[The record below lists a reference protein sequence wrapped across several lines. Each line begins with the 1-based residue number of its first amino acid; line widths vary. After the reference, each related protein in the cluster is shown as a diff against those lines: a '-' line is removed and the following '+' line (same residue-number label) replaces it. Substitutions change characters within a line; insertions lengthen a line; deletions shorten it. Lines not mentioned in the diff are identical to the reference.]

1 MVPGGLPKPLPKNI
15 PQKYNRYRKNTENVW
30 FGGAQK
36 TRKQRRMDEL
46 FVTFSAP
53 GVPGTPLGHPGH
65 RNSPKTSPK
74 SLRDPPGRQFF
85 MIFGQFLTPVFGSC
99 CCFVGLF
106 SLSLCHVR
114 KSWLTGRNKAWYSL
128 FAGKTSLSLNIA
140 LSFVLFSL
148 SGIARMLWVQTD
160 TGVLRSSLPNAL
172 CWKTPLA
179 ASCLIW
185 VHHRISLG
193 LDWWGHNAADES

>member
-1 MVPGGLPKPLPKNI
+1 
-15 PQKYNRYRKNTENVW
+15 
-30 FGGAQK
+30 
-36 TRKQRRMDEL
+36 MDEL

-114 KSWLTGRNKAWYSL
+114 TKNAVGTVAE
-128 FAGKTSLSLNIA
+128 
-140 LSFVLFSL
+140 
-148 SGIARMLWVQTD
+148 IARRA
-160 TGVLRSSLPNAL
+160 TGYY
-172 CWKTPLA
+172 
-179 ASCLIW
+179 
-185 VHHRISLG
+185 LG
-193 LDWWGHNAADES
+193 LRILSYIIPYYLYYLMLSYTKGMFRDAGGQDNAPNTSHRPMD